1 MVQAM
6 LSATFMAL
14 MLAMGG
20 YSLEFGQ
27 PRGQGRLTSGHT
39 HAQPGG
45 VEALSGRDGTT
56 PLTAQAH
63 ASRMATALNP
73 VNWSAFPPGHV
84 HIQPNS
90 EWSNVSVAH
99 GIFRRQYVRRLLLAL
114 CWKFARAQSHFSEVC

>member
-1 MVQAM
+1 MRRFVATM
-6 LSATFMAL
+6 LSATFVAM

-39 HAQPGG
+39 HTQPGG

-56 PLTAQAH
+56 ATPLTAQAH
-63 ASRMATALNP
+63 GSRMATLNP

-99 GIFRRQYVRRLLLAL
+99 GIFRRQYVRRLLLRS
-114 CWKFARAQSHFSEVC
+114 CWKICARPVFY